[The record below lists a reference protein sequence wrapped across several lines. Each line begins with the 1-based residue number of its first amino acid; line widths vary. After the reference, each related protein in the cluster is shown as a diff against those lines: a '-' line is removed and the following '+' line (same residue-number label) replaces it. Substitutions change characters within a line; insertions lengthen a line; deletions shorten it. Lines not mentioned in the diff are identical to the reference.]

1 MAKLSVREIVTS
13 TDPAL
18 RQAYALLRRT
28 FPPSERVPYRE
39 WIDTLEERES
49 GMWSDTAWHL
59 FVAEQQG
66 HVVGLA
72 SGSYV
77 GNVNIGMIG
86 YLAASAEARGS
97 GIGTRLRN
105 RLRTA
110 FNRDA
115 LRVAGRPLDAILG
128 EVSTTN
134 RWLARLAR
142 NPRVLVLDIEYFQ
155 PKLYPTDDPSP
166 FVLYYEAMDTPRRS
180 IAVTE
185 LRRILYAIWRRVYRV
200 RRPLE
205 RPAFRRMLRGMEGR
219 RRVSQRRFPPR
230 RRSG

>member
-1 MAKLSVREIVTS
+1 VARLSVREIVS
-13 TDPAL
+13 SKDPAL
-18 RQAYALLRRT
+18 RQAYALLRKT

-39 WIDTLEERES
+39 WVDTLEERET

-59 FVAEQQG
+59 FVAEREG

-72 SGSYV
+72 SGSYI
-77 GNVNIGMIG
+77 GNVNVGMVG
-86 YLAASAEARGS
+86 YLAATPETRGS

-105 RLRTA
+105 RLRGT
-110 FNRDA
+110 FERDA
-115 LRVAGRPLDAILG
+115 RRVAGRSLDAILG
-128 EVSTTN
+128 EVSTKN
-134 RWLARLAR
+134 RWLARLSQ

-166 FVLYYEAMDTPRRS
+166 FVLYYEAMETPRSS
-180 IAVTE
+180 IPVAE
-185 LRRILYAIWRRVYRV
+185 LRQILYAIWRRVYRV

-205 RPAFRRMLRGMEGR
+205 RPAFRRMLRTIEGKRRVGR
-219 RRVSQRRFPPR
+219 RKTQTR